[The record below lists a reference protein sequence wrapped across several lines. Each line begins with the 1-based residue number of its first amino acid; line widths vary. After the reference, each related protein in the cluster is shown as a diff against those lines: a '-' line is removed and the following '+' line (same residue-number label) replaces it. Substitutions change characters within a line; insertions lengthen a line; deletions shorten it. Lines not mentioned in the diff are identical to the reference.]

1 MSWSDRYTIEE
12 MNKIIS
18 NLLNIVCSMVEDWY
32 NFDMS
37 TENKEEVVG
46 YFTNIGFDEKEVES
60 WYDWVEK

>member
-32 NFDMS
+32 NFDMN

-46 YFTNIGFDEKEVES
+46 YFTNIGFDKKEVES
-60 WYDWVEK
+60 WYDWIEK

>member
-1 MSWSDRYTIEE
+1 MSWNDRYTIEE

-32 NFDMS
+32 NFDMN

-46 YFTNIGFDEKEVES
+46 YFTNLGFHGDEVAR
-60 WYDWVEK
+60 WYEWIEK